1 MHPIAFGIGNFCQ
14 VTSQSNITTNPVKK
28 DPIKDPKV
36 ANKLAKEAAA
46 EEEEVEEAK
55 DDNFK

>member
-1 MHPIAFGIGNFCQ
+1 
-14 VTSQSNITTNPVKK
+14 
-28 DPIKDPKV
+28 V

-55 DDNFK
+55 DDNFKWYKLKWMNV